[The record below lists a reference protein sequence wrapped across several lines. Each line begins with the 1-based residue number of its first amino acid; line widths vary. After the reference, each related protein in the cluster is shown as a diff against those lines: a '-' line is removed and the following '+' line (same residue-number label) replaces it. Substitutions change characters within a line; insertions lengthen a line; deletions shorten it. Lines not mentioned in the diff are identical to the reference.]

1 MGEVAS
7 IYTTVAGLIDCAIK
21 TGAAAEGLGAIPVEG
36 KIQYLG
42 IFLPWS
48 RSPRV
53 KDLIPK
59 LSHATSQDQ
68 RCRKL
73 ALVPHSQLGFCPSTA
88 DSLKATSCH

>member
-42 IFLPWS
+42 IFFFFYPGVETQES
-48 RSPRV
+48 
-53 KDLIPK
+53 KI
-59 LSHATSQDQ
+59 
-68 RCRKL
+68 
-73 ALVPHSQLGFCPSTA
+73 
-88 DSLKATSCH
+88 